1 MSLDLDLPNAAD
13 LAVGAASHPPAFA
26 DAAACKEW
34 IEQLPLSNAAPAQ
47 TRLLAEVEALGRAD
61 WPVTELFTALE
72 ALRAPIGF
80 VQGEAWKKFA
90 HRPLPLADELN
101 GFTTTVRLWRA
112 LSQAYQRCLAS
123 ILEDDRSLK
132 AQSAVVTQRA
142 LDALARELIDYD
154 LANMVAPRTRMRLLH
169 TLVGVAE
176 KLGVAAET
184 VKDPWLTETGDTHAV
199 AAYSR
204 ALLSQLGSPNELPL
218 KQVLLILRWLERWS
232 KKITLR
238 KLAPTDLSKPP
249 LWVDLKSERGAFR
262 PEAGKSVGTDVRY
275 LDVGELADSLKKRV
289 LLLKR
294 GETPEK
300 LGLGSDCVQPAC
312 GQLVINLYH
321 RWIAP
326 HNEATVARGQ
336 ARRSATGRAHVATG
350 LEQAH
355 YYASG
360 APFRPPVELKELSAQ
375 QREEIATFGRLST
388 KDADDYSHMHGY
400 VLEQWHLE
408 DESLTGMRVLRAKDS
423 PGRRIGQGQFVA
435 IRPGD
440 SKHYLLAAVRWMRMN
455 EEGAV
460 VAGLKSVVGI
470 PEPVAARPVGVNAA
484 GEKWS
489 QAFLLPMS
497 DALKAPQSL
506 VIPAGWGR
514 FGHVVELNNG
524 ARTWHVKTGDVLE
537 RFTDVERVA
546 YT

>member
-1 MSLDLDLPNAAD
+1 MSLDLDLPNAA
-13 LAVGAASHPPAFA
+13 GAEPGSASHPPAFA
-26 DAAACKEW
+26 NAAACKEW
-34 IEQLPLSNAAPAQ
+34 IEQLPLSNASQAQ

-61 WPVTELFTALE
+61 WNIAELFAALE
-72 ALRAPIGF
+72 ALRTPVGF

-90 HRPLPLADELN
+90 HRPLPLAEELT
-101 GFTTTVRLWRA
+101 GFNTTVQLWRS
-112 LSQAYQRCLAS
+112 LGQAYQRCLAS
-123 ILEDDRSLK
+123 ILEEDRSLK
-132 AQSAVVTQRA
+132 TQAATVAQRA

-154 LANMVAPRTRMRLLH
+154 LANMVSPRSRLRLLH
-169 TLVGVAE
+169 TLIGVAE
-176 KLGVAAET
+176 KLGVAAEP

-199 AAYSR
+199 AAYAR
-204 ALLSQLGSPNELPL
+204 ALLGQLGSPNELPL
-218 KQVLLILRWLERWS
+218 KQVLLIQRWLERWA
-232 KKITLR
+232 KKVTLR

-249 LWVDLKSERGAFR
+249 LWVDLKSDHGAFR

-326 HNEATVARGQ
+326 HNEATVARNQ
-336 ARRSATGRAHVATG
+336 ARRSATGRAQVATG

-360 APFRPPVELKELSAQ
+360 GPFRPPVELKELSAK

-388 KDADDYSHMHGY
+388 KDSDDYSQMHGY

-408 DESLTGMRVLRAKDS
+408 DESLTGMRVQRAKDS
-423 PGRRIGQGQFVA
+423 AGKRIGQNQFVA

-440 SKHYLLAAVRWMRMN
+440 SKHYLLASVRWMRMN

-460 VAGLKSVVGI
+460 IAGLKSVVGV
-470 PEPVAARPVGVNAA
+470 PEPVAARPMGVNAV

-514 FGHVVELNNG
+514 FGNVIEINNG
-524 ARTWHVKTGDVLE
+524 ARTWHLKTGDVLE